1 MLCDRVCVRV
11 IRREKGIE
19 REKRRR
25 QRKLESKGERK
36 KNWGERERDRE
47 NPKNI
52 IFCFSF
58 IA

>member
-36 KNWGERERDRE
+36 KNWGERER
-47 NPKNI
+47 
-52 IFCFSF
+52 
-58 IA
+58 